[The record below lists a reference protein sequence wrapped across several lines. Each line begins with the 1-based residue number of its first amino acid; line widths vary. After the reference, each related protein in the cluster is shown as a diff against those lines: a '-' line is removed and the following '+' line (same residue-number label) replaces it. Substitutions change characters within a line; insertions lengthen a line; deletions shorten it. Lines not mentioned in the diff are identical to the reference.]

1 MNASPVAVIIPV
13 LNEALHLS
21 GTLDALRAQGIERPI
36 VVDGG
41 SEDDSVRI
49 ARAAGAVVLASPRG
63 RAAQMNAGAAHATA
77 ANLLFLH
84 ADTAL
89 PADAIALIAGA
100 LQDPRTVGGCFR
112 LRFDRRS
119 ALLDFY
125 GWMTRFETAMTSFGD
140 QAYFVRAGAFAQ
152 VGGFPNWPLLEDV
165 ELRRRLKQLGRF
177 VKLPAPVVTS
187 ARRFTH
193 EGIVRRQLLN
203 GGILVLYGLGLPP
216 QRLVRW
222 YRSK

>member
-1 MNASPVAVIIPV
+1 MNEPPVAVIIPV

-21 GTLDALRAQGIERPI
+21 ETLAGLRAQGIQQPI

-49 ARAAGAVVLASPRG
+49 ARSAGAVVLASARG
-63 RAAQMNAGAAHATA
+63 RAVQMNLGATHATA
-77 ANLLFLH
+77 ATLLFLH
-84 ADTAL
+84 ADTNLPPNAL
-89 PADAIALIAGA
+89 ALIVEA
-100 LQDPRTVGGCFR
+100 LEDARTVGGCFR
-112 LRFDRRS
+112 LRFDRRG

-140 QAYFVRAGAFAQ
+140 QAYFVRAAAFQQ
-152 VGGFPNWPLLEDV
+152 VGGFPDWPLLEDV

-177 VKLPAPVVTS
+177 VKLPAAVVTS
-187 ARRFTH
+187 SRRFTR

-203 GGILVLYGLGLPP
+203 GGILLLHRLGLSPR
-216 QRLVRW
+216 RLARW